1 MKKQLKIAIPLLL
14 IGLITFVGY
23 KVISI
28 INQKKQIA
36 KNIQTIPNFS
46 YKKINGTVFTNQN
59 LKKNTATVFIYFNS
73 ECEFCNEEANMI
85 EQNCSKFNNVEL
97 LFVSYEKPN
106 SINAFAT
113 KHKLSNYDNITFICD
128 SKTTF
133 STTFDVHLMPCLI
146 LYNKNQ
152 HLTEKLK
159 GQTKVETLLKKL
171 NQN

>member
-1 MKKQLKIAIPLLL
+1 MKKYLKIAIPLLL
-14 IGLITFVGY
+14 VGLITFVGY

-28 INQKKQIA
+28 INQKEQIA

-46 YKKINGTVFTNQN
+46 YKKINGKVFTNQN
-59 LKKNTATVFIYFNS
+59 LKKNRVIVFIYFNS

-85 EQNCSKFNNVEL
+85 EQNSSKFNYVEL
-97 LFVSYEKPN
+97 LFVSFEMPN
-106 SINAFAT
+106 LINDFAI
-113 KHKLSNYDNITFICD
+113 KHKLSNHDNITFICD

-133 STTFDVHLMPCLI
+133 STTFDVNSLPCLI
-146 LYNKNQ
+146 LYDKNQ
-152 HLTEKLK
+152 HLIEKLK